1 MRFACRAGTTIDHRL
16 NIRRR
21 LFEYRNNQKTKT
33 TPSRIQLNQIQ
44 TKNYRIPLTIN

>member
-1 MRFACRAGTTIDHRL
+1 MNAHALRLPRGTTIDHRL

-21 LFEYRNNQKTKT
+21 LFEYRNNQKIKT

-44 TKNYRIPLTIN
+44 TKIIEFH